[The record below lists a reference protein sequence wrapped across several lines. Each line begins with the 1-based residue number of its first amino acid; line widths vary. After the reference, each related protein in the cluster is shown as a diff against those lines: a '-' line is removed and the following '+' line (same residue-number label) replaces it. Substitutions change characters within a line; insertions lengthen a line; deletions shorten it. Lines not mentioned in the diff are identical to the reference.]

1 MKSWLAI
8 AALCMPMTAS
18 AVEAVRLENDLIA
31 LEVTPELGGRGLAFS
46 LKGHPNLLKTGEALT
61 TRPKPEVSATAD
73 DIGYLG
79 HDVWVGPQS
88 QWWVQQDANPE
99 RREAKANWPPDP
111 FLAFA
116 DTRIVERTPTR
127 LVLEGADSPVSG
139 VRLRKTFQLS
149 AGRPDTVEVRVT
161 ARNIRDTDIAWDL
174 WFNTRTPS
182 FTRAYVPVSGNEDVR
197 VQSSTGQGIAP
208 LLPRTEH
215 GLFSLDRPA
224 LAEGMSAR
232 RGKVLIQ
239 PSAGW
244 MAGFA
249 SGQLFLIRFPH
260 QPRSRIH
267 PEQGQVELYLDDPA
281 DADADAAAGLLEME
295 VHAPYRTLKPGE
307 EMEVVEWWTVMP
319 YDGPDTREAQVAF
332 LCGEA
337 AVRMELA
344 NLCGDRNREAP

>member
-1 MKSWLAI
+1 MKSWLAL
-8 AALCMPMTAS
+8 AALCMPMTVS
-18 AVEAVRLENDLIA
+18 AVETIRIENGPIA

-46 LKGHPNLLKTGEALT
+46 LKGRPNLLKTGEPLA

-88 QWWVQQDANPE
+88 QWWVHQDANPA
-99 RREAKANWPPDP
+99 RREARANWPPDP

-116 DTRIVERTPTR
+116 DTKILERTATR
-127 LVLEGADSPVSG
+127 LVLEGVDSPVSG

-149 AGRPDTVEVRVT
+149 ADRPDTVEVRVT
-161 ARNIRDTDIAWDL
+161 ALNIRDADIAWDL

-182 FTRAYVPVSGNEDVR
+182 YTRVYVPVAGDEDVR
-197 VQSSTGQGIAP
+197 VQSSTEQGIEP
-208 LLPRTEH
+208 VLPRVER

-224 LAEGMSAR
+224 LAEGISAR

-260 QPRSRIH
+260 HPRSQIH
-267 PEQGQVELYLDDPA
+267 PEQGQVELYLDDRA
-281 DADADAAAGLLEME
+281 DASAGLLEME

-307 EMEVVEWWTVMP
+307 EMEAVEWWTVLP
-319 YDGPDTREAQVAF
+319 YDGADTREAQVAF

-337 AVRMELA
+337 AKRMELA
-344 NLCGDRNREAP
+344 NLCGGWKREMP

>member
-8 AALCMPMTAS
+8 AVLCMPMTAS
-18 AVEAVRLENDLIA
+18 AVETVRLENDVVA

-46 LKGHPNLLKTGEALT
+46 LKGRPNLLKTGEPLA
-61 TRPKPEVSATAD
+61 TRLKPEVSATAD

-88 QWWVQQDANPE
+88 QWWVHQEANPA
-99 RREAKANWPPDP
+99 RRDARANWPPDP

-116 DTRIVERTPTR
+116 DTRILERTPTR
-127 LVLEGADSPVSG
+127 LVLEGVDSPVSG

-149 AGRPDTVEVRVT
+149 ASRPDTVEVRVT
-161 ARNIRDTDIAWDL
+161 ARNIRDSDIAWDL

-182 FTRAYVPVSGNEDVR
+182 YTRVYVPVAGDQEVR
-197 VQSSTGQGIAP
+197 VQASTEQGIAP
-208 LLPRTEH
+208 LLPHVED
-215 GLFSLDRPA
+215 GLFSLDRAA
-224 LAEGMSAR
+224 LDEGMSAR

-244 MAGFA
+244 MAGFS
-249 SGQLFLIRFPH
+249 SGQLLLIRFPH
-260 QPRSRIH
+260 HPRSQIH
-267 PEQGQVELYLDDPA
+267 PEQGQVELYLDDQA
-281 DADADAAAGLLEME
+281 DANAGLLEME

-307 EMEVVEWWTVMP
+307 EMEAVEWWTALP
-319 YDGPDTREAQVAF
+319 YDGADTREAQVAF

-337 AVRMELA
+337 AKQMGLLD
-344 NLCGDRNREAP
+344 LCAGRKTVAP

>member
-1 MKSWLAI
+1 MKSWLAL
-8 AALCMPMTAS
+8 AALCMPMTVS
-18 AVEAVRLENDLIA
+18 AVETVRIENGLIA

-46 LKGHPNLLKTGEALT
+46 LKGRPNLLKTGEPLA
-61 TRPKPEVSATAD
+61 TRPRPEVSATAD

-88 QWWVQQDANPE
+88 QWWAHQDANPM
-99 RREAKANWPPDP
+99 RREARANWPPDP

-116 DTRIVERTPTR
+116 DTRILERTSTR
-127 LVLEGADSPVSG
+127 LVLEGVDSPISG

-149 AGRPDTVEVRVT
+149 ADRPDTVEVRAA
-161 ARNIRDTDIAWDL
+161 ARNIRGTDIAWDL

-182 FTRAYVPVSGNEDVR
+182 YTRVYVPVDSDGDVR
-197 VQSSTGQGIAP
+197 VQSSAEQTIGP
-208 LLPRTEH
+208 LMPRTER
-215 GLFSLDRPA
+215 GLFTLDWSA
-224 LAEGMSAR
+224 LPEGMSAR

-260 QPRSRIH
+260 HPRSQIH
-267 PEQGQVELYLDDPA
+267 PEQGQVELYSDDTA
-281 DADADAAAGLLEME
+281 DEAAGLLEME

-307 EMEVVEWWTVMP
+307 EMEAVEWWTALP
-319 YDGPDTREAQVAF
+319 YDGADTREAQVAF

-337 AVRMELA
+337 AKRMGLLD
-344 NLCGDRNREAP
+344 LCTGRRTVAP

>member
-8 AALCMPMTAS
+8 AALCMPMTVS
-18 AVEAVRLENDLIA
+18 AVETVRLENGLIA
-31 LEVTPELGGRGLAFS
+31 LDVTPELGGRGLAFS
-46 LKGHPNLLKTGEALT
+46 LKGHPNLLKTGEPLA

-88 QWWVQQDANPE
+88 QWWVHQDANPV
-99 RREAKANWPPDP
+99 RREARANWPPDP

-116 DTRIVERTPTR
+116 DTRILERTSTR
-127 LVLEGADSPVSG
+127 LVLEGVDSPVSG

-149 AGRPDTVEVRVT
+149 AARPDTVEVRAT
-161 ARNIRDTDIAWDL
+161 ARNIRDADIAWDL

-182 FTRAYVPVSGNEDVR
+182 YTRVYVPVAGDEDVR
-197 VQSSTGQGIAP
+197 VQSSAEQGIEP
-208 LLPRTEH
+208 LLPRVER
-215 GLFSLDRPA
+215 GLFSLDQPA
-224 LAEGMSAR
+224 LAESSSAR

-260 QPRSRIH
+260 HPRSQIH

-281 DADADAAAGLLEME
+281 DAATGLLEME

-307 EMEVVEWWTVMP
+307 EMEAVEWWTTMP

-337 AVRMELA
+337 AERMELSD
-344 NLCGDRNREAP
+344 LCADRKTVAP

>member
-1 MKSWLAI
+1 MKSWLAL
-8 AALCMPMTAS
+8 AALCMPMTVS
-18 AVEAVRLENDLIA
+18 AVETIRIENGLVA

-46 LKGHPNLLKTGEALT
+46 LKGRPNLLKTGEPLA
-61 TRPKPEVSATAD
+61 TRPEPEVSATAE

-88 QWWVQQDANPE
+88 QWWSHQDANPA
-99 RREAKANWPPDP
+99 RREARANWPPDP

-116 DTRIVERTPTR
+116 DTKILERTATR
-127 LVLEGADSPVSG
+127 LVLEGVDSPVSG

-149 AGRPDTVEVRVT
+149 ADRPDTVEVRAS
-161 ARNIRDTDIAWDL
+161 ARSIRATDIAWDL

-182 FTRAYVPVSGNEDVR
+182 YTRVYVPVAGDEDVR
-197 VQSSTGQGIAP
+197 VQSSAEPGIEP
-208 LLPRTEH
+208 VLPRVER

-224 LAEGMSAR
+224 LAEGISAR

-260 QPRSRIH
+260 HPRSQIH
-267 PEQGQVELYLDDPA
+267 PEQGQVELYLDDRA
-281 DADADAAAGLLEME
+281 DASAGLLEME

-307 EMEVVEWWTVMP
+307 EMEAVEWWTVLP
-319 YDGPDTREAQVAF
+319 YDGADTREAQVAF

-337 AVRMELA
+337 AERMGLG
-344 NLCGDRNREAP
+344 NLCGDQKTEAP

>member
-8 AALCMPMTAS
+8 AALCMPMSVS
-18 AVEAVRLENDLIA
+18 AVETVRLENGLIA
-31 LEVTPELGGRGLAFS
+31 LEVTPELGGRGLVFS
-46 LKGHPNLLKTGEALT
+46 LKGRPNLLKTGEPLV

-88 QWWVQQDANPE
+88 QWWAHQDANPE
-99 RREAKANWPPDP
+99 RREAQANWPPDP

-116 DTRIVERTPTR
+116 DTRLLERTPTR
-127 LVLEGADSPVSG
+127 LVLEGVESPVSG

-149 AGRPDTVEVRVT
+149 AARADTVEVRAT

-182 FTRAYVPVSGNEDVR
+182 YTRVYVPAAGEEDVR
-197 VQSSTGQGIAP
+197 VQSSTEQGIEP
-208 LLPRTEH
+208 LLPHVEH

-260 QPRSRIH
+260 HPRSLIH
-267 PEQGQVELYLDDPA
+267 PEQGQVELYLDEH
-281 DADADAAAGLLEME
+281 ADAAAGLLEME

-307 EMEVVEWWTVMP
+307 EMEAVEWWTAMP

-337 AVRMELA
+337 AERMELLD
-344 NLCGDRNREAP
+344 LCAGRKTVAP